1 MAAIMMTT
9 TTGITTAVMTGITM
23 GITTITEGRRM
34 SS

>member
-9 TTGITTAVMTGITM
+9 TTGITTAIMTGITM
-23 GITTITEGRRM
+23 GLTEITTARRM